1 MTRQKKELIKKIEYI
16 DNLILAEDE
25 LGCGMTPPNFYRS
38 LFQEVERLAEEL
50 AHLRGF
56 KDQQEELEYECRV
69 HPPAYLPYI

>member
-1 MTRQKKELIKKIEYI
+1 MTRQKKEILKKIEEI
-16 DNLILAEDE
+16 DNFILADE
-25 LGCGMTPPNFYRS
+25 ALGCGMAPPDFYRP
-38 LFQEVERLAEEL
+38 LYQEIERLAEEL